1 MKRASSERTAERI
14 SAFSEQDIYL
24 FREGTL
30 FRAHDKLGAHLTAH
44 AGRQGARFAL
54 WAPNAETVA
63 VIGDFNGWHER
74 GHRLEPRSDHSGV
87 WEGFVPGAGRGTC
100 YKYRIRSRGDGRL
113 IDKADP
119 FGFLHEMPP
128 RTASVLWDLDY
139 RWGDQE
145 WMAGRARRNALDGPM
160 SIYEVHLGSWRRV
173 RADNNRS
180 LNYREIAHELADY
193 VREQGFTH
201 VELLPVME
209 HPFFG
214 SWGYQVTGYFAPS
227 SRYGTPQDF
236 MYLVDHLH
244 QCGIGVILD
253 WVPSHFPTDAHGLAA
268 FDGTHLYEHADPR
281 QGFHPEWNSSIFNYG
296 RAEVRNFLGSS
307 ALFWLER
314 YHADGLRVDA
324 VASMLYLDYGRKAG
338 EWIPNQYGGRENL
351 DAVAFLRDL
360 NTAVYRDHPDT
371 QTVAEES
378 TAWPMVSR
386 PTYLGGLGF
395 GMKWNMGWMHDTLA
409 YFVHEPIHRA
419 YHHDQ
424 LTFSIWYAL
433 SENFVLP
440 LSHDEVVHGKRSLLG
455 RMPGDDW
462 QQFAN
467 LRLLYGYM
475 WGHPGKKM
483 LFMGGEFGQRRE
495 WQHDEELEWFVLD
508 HPLHAGVQR
517 WLRDLNAY
525 YRVEP
530 ALFEQ
535 DFKREGFQWVDCH
548 DARAS
553 VLSFLRFA
561 ADPQQPPVLVVCNC
575 TPMVRENYRLGVP
588 RGGLW
593 RERLNSDARDYGG
606 SGQGNLGALE
616 AAPLP
621 AHGHHH
627 SLSLRLP
634 PLATLFL
641 RPD

>member
-1 MKRASSERTAERI
+1 
-14 SAFSEQDIYL
+14 
-24 FREGTL
+24 
-30 FRAHDKLGAHLTAH
+30 
-44 AGRQGARFAL
+44 
-54 WAPNAETVA
+54 
-63 VIGDFNGWHER
+63 
-74 GHRLEPRSDHSGV
+74 
-87 WEGFVPGAGRGTC
+87 
-100 YKYRIRSRGDGRL
+100 
-113 IDKADP
+113 
-119 FGFLHEMPP
+119 
-128 RTASVLWDLDY
+128 
-139 RWGDQE
+139 
-145 WMAGRARRNALDGPM
+145 
-160 SIYEVHLGSWRRV
+160 
-173 RADNNRS
+173 
-180 LNYREIAHELADY
+180 
-193 VREQGFTH
+193 
-201 VELLPVME
+201 
-209 HPFFG
+209 
-214 SWGYQVTGYFAPS
+214 
-227 SRYGTPQDF
+227 
-236 MYLVDHLH
+236 
-244 QCGIGVILD
+244 
-253 WVPSHFPTDAHGLAA
+253 
-268 FDGTHLYEHADPR
+268 
-281 QGFHPEWNSSIFNYG
+281 
-296 RAEVRNFLGSS
+296 
-307 ALFWLER
+307 
-314 YHADGLRVDA
+314 
-324 VASMLYLDYGRKAG
+324 
-338 EWIPNQYGGRENL
+338 
-351 DAVAFLRDL
+351 
-360 NTAVYRDHPDT
+360 
-371 QTVAEES
+371 
-378 TAWPMVSR
+378 
-386 PTYLGGLGF
+386 
-395 GMKWNMGWMHDTLA
+395 MKWNMGWMHDTLA